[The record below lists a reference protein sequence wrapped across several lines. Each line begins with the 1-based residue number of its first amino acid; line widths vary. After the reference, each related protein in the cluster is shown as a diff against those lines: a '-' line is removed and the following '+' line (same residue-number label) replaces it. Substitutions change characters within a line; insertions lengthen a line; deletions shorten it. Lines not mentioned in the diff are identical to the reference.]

1 MLLYRSSKPSGL
13 KVMVNACVFCKI
25 SKGEIQAELIYSD
38 ELVFVVRDINPKSP
52 VHLLVLPRE
61 HLTEISSSKS
71 EQYDLF
77 ARMFYAANAAAQKV
91 KINNSGYRLVVNQG
105 PDSGQEIAHIHMHV
119 LGGTRLG
126 NMV

>member
-1 MLLYRSSKPSGL
+1 
-13 KVMVNACVFCKI
+13 MVNGCVFCKM
-25 SKGEIQAELIYSD
+25 GEGEFSGDLIYSD
-38 ELVFVVRDINPKSP
+38 KLVFVVRDINPKSP

-61 HLTEISSSKS
+61 HLTEINSSIL
-71 EQYDLF
+71 EQGDLL
-77 ARMFYAANAAAQKV
+77 ARMFHAAKAAAYKE
-91 KINNSGYRLVVNQG
+91 KIDNSGYRLVVNQG